1 MAENLKNKTKHLHF
15 FLVFPQRIALWM
27 EAFMMMMMMMENG
40 ISLKS
45 NIEEYGGLELRM
57 RYKEGET

>member
-1 MAENLKNKTKHLHF
+1 
-15 FLVFPQRIALWM
+15 
-27 EAFMMMMMMMENG
+27 MMMMMANG

-57 RYKEGET
+57 RYKERET